1 MPTRVQDVMTTEV
14 VVAYPT
20 TPLKQVAGL
29 LTQHGLSALPV
40 TDGQGRVLGVV
51 SEADLL
57 GGGQRLADRQAAATA
72 GEVMASPAVTVNPQA
87 TVTEA
92 ARRMQTGGVKRL
104 PVVAGSGR
112 LVGIVSRA
120 DLLRPLTRPDQE
132 IRWAIEELLGHELLV
147 DPARVEVEV
156 DDGVVNLTG
165 QVERRSLIPIVVR
178 LAGATEGVVRV
189 QDWLTFEVDDTG
201 LQPSSSNR
209 QRI

>member
-1 MPTRVQDVMTTEV
+1 MPTQVQDVMTTEV
-14 VVAYPT
+14 VVAHLA
-20 TPLKQVAGL
+20 TPVEQVAGL
-29 LTQHGLSALPV
+29 LADHGLSALPV
-40 TDGQGRVLGVV
+40 IDGRGRVLGVV

-57 GGGQRLADRQAAATA
+57 GNSQRLADGQTAATA
-72 GEVMASPAVTVNPQA
+72 GEVMASPAVTVDPQA

-92 ARRMQTGGVKRL
+92 ARRMQARGVKRL
-104 PVVAGSGR
+104 PVVARSGR

-120 DLLRPLTRPDQE
+120 DLLRPLTRPDEE

-156 DDGVVNLTG
+156 RDGIVTLTG
-165 QVERRSLIPIVVR
+165 QVERRSLIPIMVR

-189 QDWLTFEVDDTG
+189 RDWLTFELDDTG

>member
-1 MPTRVQDVMTTEV
+1 MPSRVQNVMTTKM
-14 VVAYPT
+14 VVAHPT
-20 TPLKQVAGL
+20 TPVKQVAGL
-29 LTQHGLSALPV
+29 LAAQGLSALPV
-40 TDGQGRVLGVV
+40 VDGRGRVVGVV

-57 GGGQRLADRQAAATA
+57 ANSQLLADGRGGVTA
-72 GEVMASPAVTVNPQA
+72 GEVMTSPAVTVTPQA

-92 ARRMQTGGVKRL
+92 ARRMQTSGVKRL

-120 DLLRPLTRPDQE
+120 DLLRPLTRPDEE
-132 IRWAIEELLGHELLV
+132 IRWAIEEMLGHELLI

-156 DDGVVNLTG
+156 REGVVTLTG

-178 LAGATEGVVRV
+178 LTGAAEGVVRV
-189 QDWLTFEVDDTG
+189 QDWLTFELDDIG
-201 LQPSSSNR
+201 LQPSRSNR

>member
-20 TPLKQVAGL
+20 TPVKQAAGL
-29 LTQHGLSALPV
+29 LTQHGVSALPV

-92 ARRMQTGGVKRL
+92 ARRMQASGVKRL

-132 IRWAIEELLGHELLV
+132 IRWAIEELLGSELLV

-189 QDWLTFEVDDTG
+189 RDWLTFDLDDTS
-201 LQPSSSNR
+201 LQPSASNR

>member
-1 MPTRVQDVMTTEV
+1 MPTQVQDVMTTEV
-14 VVAYPT
+14 VVARPT
-20 TPLKQVAGL
+20 TPVKQVAGL
-29 LTQHGLSALPV
+29 LAAHGLSALPV
-40 TDGQGRVLGVV
+40 VDGRGRVVGVV

-57 GGGQRLADRQAAATA
+57 GNRQRHGDGPAAATA
-72 GEVMASPAVTVNPQA
+72 GEVMASPAVTVTPQA

-92 ARRMQTGGVKRL
+92 ARRMQASGVKRL

-120 DLLRPLTRPDQE
+120 DLLRPLTRPDEE

-156 DDGVVNLTG
+156 SDGIVTLTG
-165 QVERRSLIPIVVR
+165 QVERRSLIPIMVR
-178 LAGATEGVVRV
+178 LTGATEGVLRV
-189 QDWLTFEVDDTG
+189 QDWLTFELDDTG

>member
-1 MPTRVQDVMTTEV
+1 MPTQVQDVMTTEV
-14 VVAYPT
+14 VVAHLA
-20 TPLKQVAGL
+20 TPVEQVAGL
-29 LTQHGLSALPV
+29 LADHGLSALPV
-40 TDGQGRVLGVV
+40 IDGRGRVLGVV

-57 GGGQRLADRQAAATA
+57 GNSQRLADGQTAAAA
-72 GEVMASPAVTVNPQA
+72 GEVMASPAVTVDPQA

-92 ARRMQTGGVKRL
+92 ARRMQARGVKRL
-104 PVVAGSGR
+104 PVVARSGR

-120 DLLRPLTRPDQE
+120 DLLRPLTRPDEE

-156 DDGVVNLTG
+156 RDGIVTLTG
-165 QVERRSLIPIVVR
+165 QVERRSLIPIMVR

-189 QDWLTFEVDDTG
+189 RDWLTFELDDTG

>member
-1 MPTRVQDVMTTEV
+1 MTTKM
-14 VVAYPT
+14 VVAHPT
-20 TPLKQVAGL
+20 TPVKQVAGL
-29 LTQHGLSALPV
+29 LAAQGLSALPV
-40 TDGQGRVLGVV
+40 VDGRGRVVGVV

-57 GGGQRLADRQAAATA
+57 ANSQLLADGRGGVTA
-72 GEVMASPAVTVNPQA
+72 GEVMTSPAVTVTPQA

-92 ARRMQTGGVKRL
+92 ARRMQTSGVKRL

-120 DLLRPLTRPDQE
+120 DLLRPLTRPDEE
-132 IRWAIEELLGHELLV
+132 IRWAIEEMLGHELLI

-156 DDGVVNLTG
+156 REGVVTLTG

-178 LAGATEGVVRV
+178 LTGAAEGVVRV
-189 QDWLTFEVDDTG
+189 QDWLTFELDDIG
-201 LQPSSSNR
+201 LQPSRSNR